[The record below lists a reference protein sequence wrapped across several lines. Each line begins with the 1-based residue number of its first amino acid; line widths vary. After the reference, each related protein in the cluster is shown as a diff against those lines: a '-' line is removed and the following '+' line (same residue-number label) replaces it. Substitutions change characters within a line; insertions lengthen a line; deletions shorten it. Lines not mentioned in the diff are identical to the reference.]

1 MVTQQVS
8 GRAKV
13 SSRDSLLLVQGASS
27 GNSGGLVKGWW
38 WGGST
43 PGDSWGFGRLQGVS
57 ISFSF
62 PPILPSLLPPYAK
75 PAQEPWLG
83 PVQHPSLTDRY

>member
-27 GNSGGLVKGWW
+27 GNSGGLVKGWL
-38 WGGST
+38 GVVLLET
-43 PGDSWGFGRLQGVS
+43 PGVLADYRECPSPSPSPQFYLLS
-57 ISFSF
+57 CH
-62 PPILPSLLPPYAK
+62 PMPSLLK
-75 PAQEPWLG
+75 SLG
-83 PVQHPSLTDRY
+83 